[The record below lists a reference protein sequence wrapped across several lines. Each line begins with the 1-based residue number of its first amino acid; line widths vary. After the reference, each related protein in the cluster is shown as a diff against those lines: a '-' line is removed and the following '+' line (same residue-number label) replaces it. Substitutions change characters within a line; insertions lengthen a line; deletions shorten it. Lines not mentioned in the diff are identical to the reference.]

1 MGMKTKP
8 VLAAS
13 VGAVAVCSIV
23 AALLLVSGED
33 EASASACGAKFG
45 LAGAEGFGGA
55 IELVSETGE
64 TVTDKEIFTRPS
76 LLYFGYTYCPDVCP
90 IDSVRNADAVDVLK
104 ERGIDVQPVLVSL
117 DWGRDDAEAM
127 ANYTQSLHPDMLGLS
142 GSEAQIR
149 ATAKAYRVY
158 FSIPDPT
165 AEDYWIDHST
175 FSYFVVPGHGVVDFY
190 KRELP
195 PNELADRVQCILD
208 NLSSPK

>member
-1 MGMKTKP
+1 MGMKFTP

-13 VGAVAVCSIV
+13 AAAVTVCAIG
-23 AALLLVSGED
+23 AALFFLPDGNNT
-33 EASASACGAKFG
+33 SASGCGAQFG
-45 LAGAEGFGGA
+45 LAGAEAFGGA

-64 TVTDKEIFTRPS
+64 TVTDQEIFTRPS
-76 LLYFGYTYCPDVCP
+76 VLYFGYTYCPDVCP
-90 IDSVRNADAVDVLK
+90 IDSVRNADAVDMLK

-127 ANYTQSLHPDMLGLS
+127 AHYTESLHPDMLGLT
-142 GSEAQIR
+142 GSEEQIR

-158 FSIPDPT
+158 FSIQNPT

-175 FSYFVVPGHGVVDFY
+175 FSYLVVPGHGVMDYF

-195 PNELADRVQCILD
+195 PDEMADRVQCILD
-208 NLSSPK
+208 SL